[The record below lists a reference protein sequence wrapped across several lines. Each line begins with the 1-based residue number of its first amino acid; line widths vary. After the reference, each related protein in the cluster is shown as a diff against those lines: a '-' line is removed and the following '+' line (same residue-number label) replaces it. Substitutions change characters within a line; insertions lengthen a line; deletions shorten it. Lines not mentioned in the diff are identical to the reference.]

1 MSLRTFS
8 RCCWGNC
15 NGQVFF
21 FAPSAILFVF
31 FFFYNFFSFSF
42 FFFFYSIAVSM
53 DEKLYFVS
61 KWQGGGNSSA
71 TPTGHRE
78 RWHRRLPP
86 NAQHH
91 HPLVPSIMPEMYALI
106 VVGIGEMRMVMGLFF
121 FFFLGPIR
129 RAGKSTMLSTNF
141 DSAQKP
147 WQCDEEAIRLIKTP
161 AYVTQ

>member
-1 MSLRTFS
+1 MELKDITFLLYHFIG
-8 RCCWGNC
+8 WVYALFPVVVGEIVM
-15 NGQVFF
+15 GKFF
-21 FAPSAILFVF
+21 FLLHLRFFLFSF
-31 FFFYNFFSFSF
+31 FFTIFFLFLS

-106 VVGIGEMRMVMGLFF
+106 VVGIGEMRMVMGLRAGWAGVCHVFF
-121 FFFLGPIR
+121 FFFFFWVR
-129 RAGKSTMLSTNF
+129 
-141 DSAQKP
+141 
-147 WQCDEEAIRLIKTP
+147 
-161 AYVTQ
+161 